1 MGLVVRP
8 AHAPRS
14 GLFEAP
20 SPAGVPSAMRAD
32 QLIRDLELSPHPE
45 GGWYRRVHRSS
56 LHVQCD
62 GVPRAALTT
71 ILYLLRA
78 GETSRWHRI
87 DAEEA
92 WHHYEGAPL
101 RLWRASMD
109 FHEVEELALG
119 RASATSS
126 PCHVVPAG
134 AWQAARSLGD
144 YTLVGCTVAPGFEF
158 GGFSLLAGDPISVT
172 LLHTYAPH
180 CADLV

>member
-1 MGLVVRP
+1 MSYLGRVPSAPP
-8 AHAPRS
+8 AA
-14 GLFEAP
+14 LFEAP
-20 SPAGVPSAMRAD
+20 APAGVPSAMRAE
-32 QLIRDLELSPHPE
+32 QLIRDLELTPHPE
-45 GGWYRRVHRSS
+45 GGWYRRIHRAD

-62 GVPRAALTT
+62 GAPRAALTT
-71 ILYLLRA
+71 ILYLLRS

-92 WHHYEGAPL
+92 WHYYEGAPL

-109 FHEVEELALG
+109 FREVDELLLGPVGATAL
-119 RASATSS
+119 

-134 AWQAARSLGD
+134 AWQAGRSLGD

-172 LLHTYAPH
+172 LLHTYAPQ
-180 CADLV
+180 CAGLL

>member
-1 MGLVVRP
+1 MALSIRP
-8 AHAPRS
+8 AHAPHAT
-14 GLFEAP
+14 LFEAP
-20 SPAGVPSAMRAD
+20 TPAGVPSAMRAD
-32 QLIRDLELSPHPE
+32 QLIRDLDLSPHPE
-45 GGWYRRVHRSS
+45 GGWYRRSHRSA

-62 GVPRAALTT
+62 GAPRAALTS
-71 ILYLLRA
+71 ILYLLRT

-101 RLWRASMD
+101 SLWHAGMD
-109 FHEVEELALG
+109 FRELHELTLG
-119 RASATSS
+119 PVTDRVL

-158 GGFSLLAGDPISVT
+158 ANFTLLAGDRVSLA
-172 LLHTYAPH
+172 LLHTHAPH
-180 CADLV
+180 CVDLV